1 MRRVVTVGLALSLAF
16 GAGNIEG
23 LTAPVNVEASVNN
36 EITLIYADFDTDAD
50 WASSMTWMVSKGLIG
65 GTPKLNKK
73 TGKTEQWLLPRNTLT
88 EAQFVGILY
97 RYFQSNELRNLKPA
111 VPSQWS
117 STAYQLAAKDKLP
130 TLGSIA
136 NFSLAGKPVT
146 RGKMAQVFASKHF
159 GRTVTE
165 KEAVQFM
172 YDAGLSSG
180 YTVNGKSPKTYASFG
195 AKDKLQRAH
204 IASFFM
210 RYDANIGVGGAV
222 KPPTTVQ
229 PPVTTP
235 GTDQTIGNIKVQYGS
250 HTYGSNN
257 QTEYNAVMKI
267 AKDAVANFKWSEQGN
282 EKAYIDAYLKG
293 ERYDGNFSNTSS
305 KNMALYT
312 YDTTYG
318 ALIKAGAD
326 NATILKLI
334 EAETISAGLLQGIHD
349 PLDGTPRSAYD
360 ALVRKVADC
369 DPQAHVTTLI
379 FDIYGFNTL
388 VATGKAHA
396 EPYVKVGN
404 TWLEPKSG
412 SFTAVS
418 KANILKDRTITTQP
432 KSGTF

>member
-16 GAGNIEG
+16 DAGNIEG

-36 EITLIYADFDTDAD
+36 EITLIYTDFDTDAD
-50 WASSMTWMVSKGLIG
+50 WAHSMTWMVSKGLIG
-65 GTPKLNKK
+65 GTPRLNKK

-97 RYFQSNELRNLKPA
+97 RYFQPNELRNLKPA

-136 NFSLAGKPVT
+136 NFSLAGKFIT
-146 RGKMAQVFASKHF
+146 RGKMAQLLASKHF

-180 YTVNGKSPKTYASFG
+180 YSVNGKSPKTFTSFG
-195 AKDKLQRAH
+195 TKDKLQRAH

-210 RYDANIGVGGAV
+210 RYDANIGKGGAV
-222 KPPTTVQ
+222 KPPTT
-229 PPVTTP
+229 TT

-250 HTYGSNN
+250 HAYGSNN

-267 AKDAVANFKWSEQGN
+267 AKDAVANFKWDTAHRS
-282 EKAYIDAYLKG
+282 YVDAYLKG
-293 ERYDGNFSNTSS
+293 ERFDGNRNNRDP
-305 KNMALYT
+305 KNMALYSYET
-312 YDTTYG
+312 KYG
-318 ALIKAGAD
+318 SLIKAGASND
-326 NATILKLI
+326 MILKLI
-334 EAETISAGLLQGIHD
+334 EAETISASLLQGLAD
-349 PLDGTPRSAYD
+349 PLDGSPRSAYD

-369 DPQAHVTTLI
+369 DPQAHVRTLI

-404 TWLEPKSG
+404 TWLEPKAG
-412 SFTAVS
+412 GFTS
-418 KANILKDRTITTQP
+418 QTKTEIMKDRTITTQP
-432 KSGTF
+432 KAGTF